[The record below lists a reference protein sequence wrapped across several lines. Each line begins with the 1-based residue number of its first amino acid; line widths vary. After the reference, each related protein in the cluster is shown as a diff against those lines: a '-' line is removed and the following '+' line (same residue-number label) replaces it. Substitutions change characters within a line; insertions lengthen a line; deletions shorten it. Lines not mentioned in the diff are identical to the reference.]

1 MKKINK
7 KYLYVFL
14 VILIFIPLS
23 GCSKIDNLKV
33 KMGLKN
39 NDFEYMT
46 ENKADKI
53 VIQSNRDPRFRFVV
67 TDKGTIQ
74 DLYKILSEAKIADEK
89 TSLDPDY
96 IFEIHQNDESVIK
109 FNYVVGLQDKK
120 EGNFYNDDKSY
131 VVSKRIDND
140 MIRNLSTSLKKPRK
154 FEELYYDTIL
164 NFIDK
169 YENSFDKNKKIGI
182 NINDDVE
189 VLKYVLSTDLE
200 YFKDRLSNK
209 LPNAEV
215 VNKNKNDFDILINV
229 KTYGYKTT
237 IYKSIITLQDKSNN
251 KESKYY
257 VLCINEDNTWT
268 INISKEKPE
277 GF

>member
-7 KYLYVFL
+7 KYLYIFL
-14 VILIFIPLS
+14 VVLMFIPLS

-39 NDFEYMT
+39 NDFDYMT
-46 ENKADKI
+46 ENKVDKI

-74 DLYKILSEAKIADEK
+74 DLNKILSEAKVANEK
-89 TSLDPDY
+89 TSLEPDY
-96 IFEIHQNDESVIK
+96 IFEIHQNDETVIK
-109 FNYVVGLQDKK
+109 FNYVVGLQEKK
-120 EGNFYNDDKSY
+120 QGNFYNDDKAY

-140 MIRNLSTSLKKPRK
+140 IIRNLSTLTKPRK

-164 NFIDK
+164 KFIDK
-169 YENSFDKNKKIGI
+169 YGESFDTNKKIGV
-182 NINDDVE
+182 NISDDVE

-200 YFKDRLSNK
+200 YFKDRLNDK

-215 VNKNKNDFDILINV
+215 VNKNKNDFDILVNV

-251 KESKYY
+251 TENKYY
-257 VLCINEDNTWT
+257 VLCNYEDNSWS
-268 INISKEKPE
+268 IDVSKEKPE

>member
-257 VLCINEDNTWT
+257 VLCINEDNT
-268 INISKEKPE
+268 
-277 GF
+277 

>member
-7 KYLYVFL
+7 KYLYIFL
-14 VILIFIPLS
+14 VVLMFIPLS

-39 NDFEYMT
+39 NDFDYMT
-46 ENKADKI
+46 ENKVDKI

-74 DLYKILSEAKIADEK
+74 DLHKILSEAKVANEK
-89 TSLDPDY
+89 TSLEPDY
-96 IFEIHQNDESVIK
+96 IFEIHQNDETVIK
-109 FNYVVGLQDKK
+109 FNYVVGLQEKK
-120 EGNFYNDDKSY
+120 QGNFYNDDKAY

-140 MIRNLSTSLKKPRK
+140 IIRNLSTLTKPRK

-164 NFIDK
+164 KFIDK
-169 YENSFDKNKKIGI
+169 YGDSFDTNKKIGI
-182 NINDDVE
+182 NISDDVE

-200 YFKDRLSNK
+200 YFKDRLNDK

-215 VNKNKNDFDILINV
+215 VNKNKNDFDILVNV

-251 KESKYY
+251 TENKYY
-257 VLCINEDNTWT
+257 VLCNYEDNSWS
-268 INISKEKPE
+268 IDVSKEKPE

>member
-7 KYLYVFL
+7 KYLYIFL
-14 VILIFIPLS
+14 VVLIFIPLS

-39 NDFEYMT
+39 NDFDYMT
-46 ENKADKI
+46 ENKVDKI

-74 DLYKILSEAKIADEK
+74 DLHKILSEAKVANEK
-89 TSLDPDY
+89 TSLEPDY
-96 IFEIHQNDESVIK
+96 IFEIHQNDETVIK
-109 FNYVVGLQDKK
+109 FNYVVGLQEKK
-120 EGNFYNDDKSY
+120 QGNFYNDDKAY

-140 MIRNLSTSLKKPRK
+140 IIRNLSTLTKPRK

-164 NFIDK
+164 KFIDK
-169 YENSFDKNKKIGI
+169 YGDSFDTNKKIGI
-182 NINDDVE
+182 NISDDVE

-200 YFKDRLSNK
+200 YFKDRLNDK

-215 VNKNKNDFDILINV
+215 VNKNKNDFDILVNV

-251 KESKYY
+251 TENKYY
-257 VLCINEDNTWT
+257 VLCNYEDNSWS
-268 INISKEKPE
+268 IDVSKEKPE

>member
-7 KYLYVFL
+7 KYLYIFL
-14 VILIFIPLS
+14 VVLMFIPLS

-39 NDFEYMT
+39 NDFDYMT
-46 ENKADKI
+46 ENKVDKI

-74 DLYKILSEAKIADEK
+74 DLHKILSEAKVANEK
-89 TSLDPDY
+89 TSLEPDY
-96 IFEIHQNDESVIK
+96 IFEIHQNDETVIK
-109 FNYVVGLQDKK
+109 FNYVVGLQEKK
-120 EGNFYNDDKSY
+120 QGNFYNDDKAY

-140 MIRNLSTSLKKPRK
+140 IIRNLSTLTKPRK

-164 NFIDK
+164 KFIDK
-169 YENSFDKNKKIGI
+169 YGDSFDTNKKIGV
-182 NINDDVE
+182 NISDDVE

-200 YFKDRLSNK
+200 YFKDRLNDK
-209 LPNAEV
+209 LPNAKV
-215 VNKNKNDFDILINV
+215 VNKNKNDFDILVNV

-251 KESKYY
+251 TENKYY
-257 VLCINEDNTWT
+257 VLCNYEDNSWS
-268 INISKEKPE
+268 IDVSKEKPE